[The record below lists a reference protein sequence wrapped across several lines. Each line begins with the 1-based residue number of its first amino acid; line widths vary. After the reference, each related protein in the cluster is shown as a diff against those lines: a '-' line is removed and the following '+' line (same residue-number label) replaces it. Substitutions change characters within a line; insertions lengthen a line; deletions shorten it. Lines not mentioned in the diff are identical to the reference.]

1 MKIRA
6 YDLGDTISPGPLA
19 AAFGV
24 AQVTRWEDPLV
35 VSFHDREVFVY
46 QFGAVVFFGHE
57 EELTGA
63 FFAELERA
71 TGRRYRPSRAE
82 TFTCET
88 VADPPFAV
96 KDWQEEEFVLDRY
109 EETAYFNA
117 AHFDP
122 RYRKVLAFVL
132 AQSSSLERFDRL
144 ADELEDEGE
153 KTLEWYA
160 ARIRYL
166 PLLRNR
172 ALMATVRLLRER
184 QKIMSELMVLEKP
197 ALTWQDTVCD
207 EIYEALARHFE
218 LSRRGR
224 VVEAKLNYSLESAQS
239 LQSIAEASRNTFL
252 EFLIV
257 LLIIWEIVWEFIKA
271 GH

>member
-57 EELTGA
+57 EELTGS

-71 TGRRYRPSRAE
+71 TGRRYHPSRAE
-82 TFTCET
+82 TFASET
-88 VADPPFAV
+88 VSDPPFAV

-117 AHFDP
+117 AHAKSD
-122 RYRKVLAFVL
+122 YVKMLAFVL
-132 AQSSSLERFDRL
+132 AQSATLERFDRL
-144 ADELEDEGE
+144 ADEVAEESIR
-153 KTLEWYA
+153 TLEWYA
-160 ARIRYL
+160 ARLRYL

-172 ALMATVRLLRER
+172 ALLATVKLLRER

-207 EIYEALARHFE
+207 EIYETLAKHFE
-218 LSRRGR
+218 LSRRAR
-224 VVEAKLNYSLESAQS
+224 VVETKLGASLETAQS
-239 LQSIAEASRNTFL
+239 LQSITEASRNTLL
-252 EFLIV
+252 EVLIV
-257 LLIIWEIVWEFIKA
+257 LLIVWEIVWEFIKA